1 MILLHLTCS
10 SPAELFTSNRFQ
22 SPSFVCLQR
31 QVSIASS
38 RFLSMSLKLESELA
52 KIDEIHDLRK
62 IKDKR
67 RARDRVIKMYEK
79 TITDWTKQ
87 SIEQLNGIEIEKKI
101 GEVTFSSELY
111 RALQFKFEDISS
123 LDEHFNIEEERERAE
138 PILAKGE
145 TLLSTLRQLLT
156 TKQLHL
162 KGQELLFNL
171 SVLQDLDQL
180 NTATGRAETVE
191 FKTKVIE
198 FQRDTATYSE
208 KPSFS
213 TYRSDLMK
221 GVKRLMQRLNEEQL
235 MHEKS
240 TPTPSSIVSSS
251 SSDYTVNKLKIK
263 LPRFDGNPL
272 HWNSF

>member
-10 SPAELFTSNRFQ
+10 SPAEIFTSNRFQ

-67 RARDRVIKMYEK
+67 RARDRVIKTYEK
-79 TITDWTKQ
+79 TITDWTEQ

-123 LDEHFNIEEERERAE
+123 LDEHFNMRKSENVPSPSWLREKRCY
-138 PILAKGE
+138 
-145 TLLSTLRQLLT
+145 LLCVS
-156 TKQLHL
+156 
-162 KGQELLFNL
+162 F
-171 SVLQDLDQL
+171 SQL
-180 NTATGRAETVE
+180 N
-191 FKTKVIE
+191 
-198 FQRDTATYSE
+198 
-208 KPSFS
+208 
-213 TYRSDLMK
+213 
-221 GVKRLMQRLNEEQL
+221 N
-235 MHEKS
+235 
-240 TPTPSSIVSSS
+240 
-251 SSDYTVNKLKIK
+251 YT
-263 LPRFDGNPL
+263 
-272 HWNSF
+272 

>member
-1 MILLHLTCS
+1 MIIPFTFGPSSRIYPKTIDTGVDSELRFQHTVILLHLTCS
-10 SPAELFTSNRFQ
+10 SPAELFMSNRFQ
-22 SPSFVCLQR
+22 SPSFVCFQR

-38 RFLSMSLKLESELA
+38 QFLSMTLKLESELA

-62 IKDKR
+62 IKDKQK
-67 RARDRVIKMYEK
+67 ARDRVIKTYEK
-79 TITDWTKQ
+79 TITDWTEQ
-87 SIEQLNGIEIEKKI
+87 SIEQLNRIEIEKKI
-101 GEVTFSSELY
+101 GEVTLSSELY
-111 RALQFKFEDISS
+111 HALQSKFEDFSA
-123 LDEHFNIEEERERAE
+123 LDEYFNIEEEREHAE

-180 NTATGRAETVE
+180 NTASVRAETVG

-198 FQRDTATYSE
+198 FQKDTATYLE

-221 GVKRLMQRLNEEQL
+221 GVKKLMQCLNEE
-235 MHEKS
+235 
-240 TPTPSSIVSSS
+240 
-251 SSDYTVNKLKIK
+251 
-263 LPRFDGNPL
+263 
-272 HWNSF
+272 

>member
-79 TITDWTKQ
+79 TITDWTEQ

-101 GEVTFSSELY
+101 GEVTFSARFYFRSYIQRVAATRPDAVSMYAPLPVRSLSCHTCYRLHWFSILY
-111 RALQFKFEDISS
+111 YALASQW
-123 LDEHFNIEEERERAE
+123 L
-138 PILAKGE
+138 
-145 TLLSTLRQLLT
+145 
-156 TKQLHL
+156 
-162 KGQELLFNL
+162 
-171 SVLQDLDQL
+171 
-180 NTATGRAETVE
+180 
-191 FKTKVIE
+191 
-198 FQRDTATYSE
+198 
-208 KPSFS
+208 
-213 TYRSDLMK
+213 
-221 GVKRLMQRLNEEQL
+221 
-235 MHEKS
+235 
-240 TPTPSSIVSSS
+240 
-251 SSDYTVNKLKIK
+251 
-263 LPRFDGNPL
+263 PL
-272 HWNSF
+272 HVLEECPVC